1 MRLHGISR
9 RRILAWTAGA
19 GAAASAA
26 PVFAARPLKIVDA
39 ARRTV
44 GITVPVSRVF
54 AASPAAAV
62 TLFTIAP
69 ELMLGWT
76 NPLRDDERPY
86 VPQRYANLP
95 AFGRLAGPGRS
106 MDLDVLA
113 KLKPDLIFDYGIV
126 NSSYAASANRV
137 QDQLHVPF
145 MLLNGRFGMIPES
158 YRILGAALDRNA
170 VAGSHVAY
178 YWNIVHAI
186 DNGIRRVPKGER
198 PRVYLARG
206 PHGLETGLDGS
217 INTEMIERA
226 GAANA
231 AAGLGKGG
239 VVNVSLAQVAGWDPD
254 MVIAIDPGFH
264 RRVMADPNWKTV
276 KAVREG
282 RVYLSPRLPFGWVDL
297 PPAINRLLGLQWL
310 AKLFYPRRFPDD
322 LAPIIRDFHR
332 RFYHR
337 VPSNA
342 QIARMLQGSLPPR

>member
-1 MRLHGISR
+1 
-9 RRILAWTAGA
+9 
-19 GAAASAA
+19 
-26 PVFAARPLKIVDA
+26 
-39 ARRTV
+39 
-44 GITVPVSRVF
+44 
-54 AASPAAAV
+54 
-62 TLFTIAP
+62 
-69 ELMLGWT
+69 
-76 NPLRDDERPY
+76 
-86 VPQRYANLP
+86 
-95 AFGRLAGPGRS
+95 
-106 MDLDVLA
+106 
-113 KLKPDLIFDYGIV
+113 
-126 NSSYAASANRV
+126 
-137 QDQLHVPF
+137 
-145 MLLNGRFGMIPES
+145 
-158 YRILGAALDRNA
+158 
-170 VAGSHVAY
+170 
-178 YWNIVHAI
+178 
-186 DNGIRRVPKGER
+186 
-198 PRVYLARG
+198 VYLARG

-239 VVNVSLAQVAGWDPD
+239 VVNVSLTQVAGWDPD